1 MIVLG
6 DMLAIG
12 QMGAGEPV
20 LWQHFGRGTA
30 DPLALGTKLPGASSD
45 FKYSAS
51 LCPPQGSYSIARSI
65 FSAGCANNSW
75 ISLGS
80 DFNSDTDPEMDYGFM
95 MLVNDTFHASPK
107 MVYVDTIFQP
117 LCPGTDY
124 KFSAAIINL
133 VKPEICT
140 GLKSFPNISFQIE
153 DESGKV
159 LFADTTGPI
168 GFADKT
174 FGYKFGVFGVSFK
187 MPDGYK
193 RLVAKIKVISSADE
207 CGSDFAVDDIR
218 VAAAG
223 PKADISFSNEFL
235 STILK
240 SVCFQQNK
248 TIELTGE
255 VEPFYAMQAL
265 QWQQSTDDGAN
276 WSDIPGANDKVYS
289 RDFSIP
295 DTFLFRL
302 SVAEAG
308 KIANKY
314 CRIVSDLLT
323 VQVNGIPSNLKVET
337 NAPVCAGQQLTFL
350 ASGGATY
357 EWYGPNGFYDNIPF
371 PHIYK
376 SALKDSGMYYTDIFT
391 LGGCKARDSVY
402 VKIIGTDVSAG
413 NDTAICLGKPV
424 TLQASKGLVYRW
436 TSSPGGNLWQT
447 QQITVLPLQNT
458 TYTLSVTDK
467 EGCTDSASVSIK
479 LRNHSLLQAG
489 MLAGEYVCYGLDSM
503 LFTSTSKGDIE
514 KWNWNFDN
522 GNFSQEEKPPVQ
534 YYYAGA
540 GDVSYT
546 IILHVSDSAGCT
558 DSLSHKL
565 KVAPN
570 CYIAVPTG
578 FTPNGDGLNDFLY
591 PLNAFKATHLT
602 FRVYSR
608 DGLLLFETHDWNR
621 KWDGNLN
628 GIQQPSGAY
637 AWMLNYVDAAGKAVL
652 LKGTTM
658 LIR

>member
-1 MIVLG
+1 MMIG
-6 DMLAIG
+6 RMHAGG
-12 QMGAGEPV
+12 QAGAGEPA
-20 LWQHFGRGTA
+20 LWQHFGKGTV
-30 DPLALGTKLPGASSD
+30 DPLVTGSKLPDALTSY
-45 FKYSAS
+45 KYSAEM
-51 LCPPQGSYSIARSI
+51 CPPGGSYSIARRVSI
-65 FSAGCANNSW
+65 AGCINNSW
-75 ISLGS
+75 IPLSS
-80 DFNSDTDPEMDYGFM
+80 DFNSDYDPSMDYGFM
-95 MLVNDTFHASPK
+95 MLVNDTFHATPR
-107 MVYVDTIFQP
+107 VIYVDTIIQP
-117 LCPGTDY
+117 MCPGTDY
-124 KFSAAIINL
+124 TFSAAIINL
-133 VKPEICT
+133 VKPEACT
-140 GLKSFPNISFQIE
+140 GLKSFPNITLHIE
-153 DESGKV
+153 DILGNI
-159 LFADTTGPI
+159 LFADTSGSI
-168 GFADKT
+168 GFASSF
-174 FGYKFGVFGVSFK
+174 FGYKFGVFRLSFK
-187 MPDGYK
+187 MPGGNN
-193 RLVAKIKVISSADE
+193 RLVAKIKVISDADN
-207 CGSDFAVDDIR
+207 CGNDFAIDDIK

-223 PKADISFSNEFL
+223 PRADVSFLNEFP

-248 TIELTGE
+248 TIELTSE
-255 VEPFYAMQAL
+255 VEPFYARQAL
-265 QWQQSTDDGAN
+265 QWQQSTDGGTT
-276 WSDIPGANDKVYS
+276 WSDIPGATANVYS
-289 RDFSIP
+289 RNFSVP
-295 DTFLFRL
+295 DTFLFRI
-302 SVAEAG
+302 SVAEAN

-314 CRIVSDLLT
+314 CRVVSDVLT

-350 ASGGATY
+350 ASGGASY
-357 EWYGPNGFYDNIPF
+357 EWFGPNGFYDNIPF
-371 PHIYK
+371 PHIYRTG
-376 SALKDSGMYYTDIFT
+376 LKDSGMYYADIFT

-413 NDTAICLGKPV
+413 NDTAICLGQPV

-436 TSSPGGNLWQT
+436 TSLPGGNLWQT
-447 QQITVLPLQNT
+447 QQITVLPSQNT

-489 MLAGEYVCYGLDSM
+489 ILAGEYVCYGLDSM
-503 LFTSTSKGDIE
+503 LFTSISKGDIE

-522 GNFSQEEKPPVQ
+522 GNFSLEKKPRVQ

-546 IILHVSDSAGCT
+546 IILHISDSAGCT
-558 DSLSHKL
+558 DSISHKL
-565 KVAPN
+565 KVAPG

-591 PLNAFKATHLT
+591 PLNAFKATRLT
-602 FRVYSR
+602 FRVYNR
-608 DGLLLFETHDWNR
+608 EGLLLFETHDWNR
-621 KWDGNLN
+621 RWDGNFN